1 MSDRGYNYF
10 SLNGP
15 NIVMNKPRYR
25 EEEFRKKNTYNFVT
39 DPRLKRGRN
48 YGIVY
53 VTSTAFDEN
62 DIAMKKLNSGM
73 TSNNFTNENNYSDGS
88 TLTGANQ
95 AKQKKKQQKLNKE
108 ESLEAMGVPLPS
120 GLENE
125 GTMTTEIKE
134 ILPTPETFDME
145 VQTQD
150 YIDLPQIPLFK
161 PEKRGED
168 AGTQIEKGDLFDFD
182 VEVEPIINVLTFK
195 TLEEARMEVLEEEE
209 IKEIKRQ
216 MQDFE
221 KVRNRELEIVQK
233 LECQTIR
240 KEEEKLRRNEERAI
254 RTQMAKIY
262 QKKLIS
268 CVFAKNYLKN
278 IKNNALKDL
287 EENGVLRKREKNE
300 YHTKIVPA
308 IKEGCEKLLEEEN
321 SVLYGLDNLLEDN
334 YHDTVRNKHKSSLEN
349 EKKRKEE
356 EKQKKLEDLRR
367 QRDEKIKR
375 RLERQRRRHEKEMEE
390 LRQQIK
396 DELLS
401 KGEFVDSCNEIYNMN
416 FYAQKELRGVPTIL
430 GHAGQIAI
438 ILSILRN
445 SFIKIFTEPTE
456 EELAER
462 EKQKQLEEQEK
473 EKQPEE
479 DNKTP
484 EKEKE
489 KEKEKKSP
497 DKKDKEKSEKSK
509 DSDKEKQQNGNIPVA
524 PEPLFLDFNETVK
537 KLVDLYL
544 LKSSPFYFIIPGDVY
559 DKIKALDENI
569 GTLDDIWKLENE
581 ETFKKIVDLLIETN
595 LQVSIDPALE
605 MVSNILSQD
614 FNAADFK
621 DIFKLILTNIL
632 TISKTST
639 EFDPK
644 EKVKFIQIQNIQPDD
659 NNYFGVCDIRQNS
672 IPKAKTSNDLAAQ
685 LMAKKNIGKK
695 DAKGRPFFDPI
706 FNEKVFVSPLLS
718 DKMKILAM
726 NTNYEKMFRYNL
738 LNCLERLENKFANE
752 GDNLINT
759 MDEAYNMFVDK
770 FKQKLQETYS
780 KDVLDIPVDIPS
792 EPKPEAK

>member
-240 KEEEKLRRNEERAI
+240 KEEEKLRRNEERA
-254 RTQMAKIY
+254 
-262 QKKLIS
+262 
-268 CVFAKNYLKN
+268 
-278 IKNNALKDL
+278 
-287 EENGVLRKREKNE
+287 
-300 YHTKIVPA
+300 
-308 IKEGCEKLLEEEN
+308 
-321 SVLYGLDNLLEDN
+321 
-334 YHDTVRNKHKSSLEN
+334 
-349 EKKRKEE
+349 KRK
-356 EKQKKLEDLRR
+356 
-367 QRDEKIKR
+367 I
-375 RLERQRRRHEKEMEE
+375 
-390 LRQQIK
+390 
-396 DELLS
+396 
-401 KGEFVDSCNEIYNMN
+401 
-416 FYAQKELRGVPTIL
+416 P
-430 GHAGQIAI
+430 
-438 ILSILRN
+438 
-445 SFIKIFTEPTE
+445 
-456 EELAER
+456 
-462 EKQKQLEEQEK
+462 
-473 EKQPEE
+473 
-479 DNKTP
+479 
-484 EKEKE
+484 
-489 KEKEKKSP
+489 KKS
-497 DKKDKEKSEKSK
+497 
-509 DSDKEKQQNGNIPVA
+509 
-524 PEPLFLDFNETVK
+524 
-537 KLVDLYL
+537 
-544 LKSSPFYFIIPGDVY
+544 
-559 DKIKALDENI
+559 
-569 GTLDDIWKLENE
+569 
-581 ETFKKIVDLLIETN
+581 
-595 LQVSIDPALE
+595 
-605 MVSNILSQD
+605 
-614 FNAADFK
+614 
-621 DIFKLILTNIL
+621 
-632 TISKTST
+632 
-639 EFDPK
+639 
-644 EKVKFIQIQNIQPDD
+644 
-659 NNYFGVCDIRQNS
+659 
-672 IPKAKTSNDLAAQ
+672 
-685 LMAKKNIGKK
+685 
-695 DAKGRPFFDPI
+695 
-706 FNEKVFVSPLLS
+706 
-718 DKMKILAM
+718 
-726 NTNYEKMFRYNL
+726 
-738 LNCLERLENKFANE
+738 
-752 GDNLINT
+752 
-759 MDEAYNMFVDK
+759 
-770 FKQKLQETYS
+770 
-780 KDVLDIPVDIPS
+780 
-792 EPKPEAK
+792 